1 MILLTGATGFLGA
14 HVCASLLEKGYNVR
28 ACRRKSS
35 SLQEF
40 ENILSWRLGA
50 NWQEKAKSIEWV
62 EADILDYDSLMDA
75 MPSTEAVFH
84 VAAIVTFWEKRR
96 DELFQVNVEG
106 TANVVN
112 ACLASGIPWLI
123 HTSSIAAIGRDAK
136 QTAISEDNEWVDSPN
151 NSQYAISK
159 HLAEMEVWRG
169 REEGLKAG
177 MVNPGVIL
185 GEGDWSKGSCRLLKK
200 IMDGLPYYTD
210 AQNGYVDV
218 LDVADG
224 LIAVY
229 EKQLDGQRFILVG
242 ESIEA
247 KDLIQQGAQI
257 FETKGATFHVK
268 PWMLAIAWRLNA
280 LSSMFTG
287 KEPLL
292 TKETA
297 NTGSHRYQYN
307 AEKSRNI
314 LGINYRS
321 IRGVFERIKAQPSR
335 QSTDLCRQPFR
346 SWKKS

>member
-14 HVCASLLEKGYNVR
+14 HVCASLLEKGYEVR
-28 ACRRKSS
+28 ACKRKSS

-40 ENILSWRLGA
+40 ENILAWRLGA
-50 NWQEKAKSIEWV
+50 NWQEKATSLEWA

-75 MPSTEAVFH
+75 MPGIEVVFH

-96 DELFQVNVEG
+96 DELFQVNLEG

-112 ACLASGIPWLI
+112 ACLAAGIPWLI

-136 QTAISEDNEWVDSPN
+136 QPAISEDNEWVDSPY

-224 LIAVY
+224 LIAIY
-229 EKQLDGQRFILVG
+229 EKKLDGQRFILVG
-242 ESIEA
+242 ENLEA
-247 KDLIQQGAQI
+247 KTLINTGAEV
-257 FETKGATFHVK
+257 FGNKPASFLVK
-268 PWMLAIAWRLNA
+268 PWMLGIAWRLNW
-280 LSSMFTG
+280 LSSLFTG

-297 NTGSHRYQYN
+297 NTGSHRYTY
-307 AEKSRNI
+307 ATEKSKEV
-314 LGINYRS
+314 LGIHYRS
-321 IRGVFERIKAQPSR
+321 IREIFERIKSDHGR
-335 QSTDLCRQPFR
+335 
-346 SWKKS
+346 